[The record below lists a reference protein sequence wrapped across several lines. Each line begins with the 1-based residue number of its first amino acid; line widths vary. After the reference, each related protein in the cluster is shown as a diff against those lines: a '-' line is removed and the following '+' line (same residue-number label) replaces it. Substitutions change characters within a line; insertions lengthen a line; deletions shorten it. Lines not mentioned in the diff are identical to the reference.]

1 VVYRVE
7 GDVLRPV
14 THHGSGEVGPTPLV
28 PGTVNGR
35 AVIERRL
42 VHVAD
47 VQAATNEFPEGATI
61 SQREGT

>member
-1 VVYRVE
+1 MVYRVE

-14 THHGSGEVGPTPLV
+14 THHGSGEVGPIPLV